1 MMIVLLAF
9 TYCSGEKE
17 NQNAKVGKLSLLQLA
32 QTGQVPQSSETKP
45 ATQKIPT
52 NLKVRKSSD
61 SSARTESANQEY
73 TTTGSNSEI
82 GGKIFSVLEFG
93 QGESL
98 EISYFPQ
105 YDEKGALKSVSS
117 ESIAYKDSFGT
128 QVPAISCDVN
138 SENEL
143 NCLFGTNT
151 RSVAT
156 APFTLTVLQAENPQ
170 SNSKGS
176 IDSTDLKVSSDK
188 TKKNIANTFNY
199 SQTRPSARNYT
210 PLQWYLAALWWDC
223 HFGHNVH
230 SCNQLNNIVNSYC
243 ADSCKFTQVCNGLTP
258 CQCFN
263 ICTRCDGSTYVK
275 ENYGTC
281 Y

>member
-9 TYCSGEKE
+9 TYCSGDKE
-17 NQNAKVGKLSLLQLA
+17 SQTAKVGKLALLQLTEA
-32 QTGQVPQSSETKP
+32 GSVSQASETKP
-45 ATQKIPT
+45 ATQKTPT

-61 SSARTESANQEY
+61 SSARSESANQEY
-73 TTTGSNSEI
+73 ATTGSNLQLD
-82 GGKIFSVLEFG
+82 GKIFSALEFG

-98 EISYFPQ
+98 EISYVPQ

-128 QVPAISCDVN
+128 RVSAISCDVN

-156 APFTLTVLQAENPQ
+156 APFTLTVLQAENTQ

-176 IDSTDLKVSSDK
+176 IDSMDLKVSSDK

-199 SQTRPSARNYT
+199 SQRPSARNWA
-210 PLQWYLAALWWDC
+210 PWQWYLAALWWDC
-223 HFGHNVH
+223 HFWHNVH
-230 SCNQLNNIVNSYC
+230 SCNTLNGHVNNYC
-243 ADSCKFTQVCNGLTP
+243 ADTCNNIEIYHMGVY
-258 CQCFN
+258 QCTRV
-263 ICTRCDGSTYVK
+263 CTRCDGSTYNEQQCK
-275 ENYGTC
+275 
-281 Y
+281 